1 MKRLVLGMTATAM
14 TAAALAGDVTVVT
27 TDTVPGKTCAIA
39 FNLPVVVQSD
49 IKPVSFDDPTLVA
62 AAKSIEMLQQ
72 VAAKYNANSVLGV
85 SVAFTPRTER
95 DTGKVLVTGT
105 LANCQ

>member
-1 MKRLVLGMTATAM
+1 MKKVILGMTALAM
-14 TAAALAGDVTVVT
+14 TTAALAGDVTVVT

-39 FNLPVVVQSD
+39 FNLPVVVQAD
-49 IKPVSFDDPTLVA
+49 VKAVSFDDPTLVA

-72 VAAKYNANSVLGV
+72 VAARYNANSVLGV
-85 SVAFTPRTER
+85 AVAFTARTEK
-95 DTGKVLVTGT
+95 DTGKVVVTGT